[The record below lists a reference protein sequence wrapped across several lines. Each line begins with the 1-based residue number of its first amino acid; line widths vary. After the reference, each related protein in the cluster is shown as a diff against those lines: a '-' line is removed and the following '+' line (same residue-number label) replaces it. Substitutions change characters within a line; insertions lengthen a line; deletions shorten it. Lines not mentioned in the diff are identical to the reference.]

1 MWVAVLYFSA
11 RKQSTHF
18 GQFLNDRAIGIALFA
33 IGLENCLAAKEWQIS
48 AETPIF
54 HHVIGNHLL
63 QHAQVAIELKLFHTV
78 RGCTMHKSRAFTVG
92 DKISRPEISDVIPFA
107 LTTVS
112 TMQRM
117 AQLDFR
123 QILRRDITQAAI
135 HRRLKPRT
143 AQDIFGQCI

>member
-1 MWVAVLYFSA
+1 
-11 RKQSTHF
+11 
-18 GQFLNDRAIGIALFA
+18 
-33 IGLENCLAAKEWQIS
+33 
-48 AETPIF
+48 
-54 HHVIGNHLL
+54 
-63 QHAQVAIELKLFHTV
+63 
-78 RGCTMHKSRAFTVG
+78 MHKSRAFTVG